1 MRIRLGKS
9 ERPLE
14 QRVKSLEFI
23 NTLLVINVLVLTV
36 GFTIYT
42 FRMRFIIDGIINNID
57 GIITAMA
64 GISDQI
70 QSIRNSFRS
79 LSEIFSELGEI
90 LSKVKQFL

>member
-36 GFTIYT
+36 GFTIYNVPDA
-42 FRMRFIIDGIINNID
+42 FHH
-57 GIITAMA
+57 
-64 GISDQI
+64 
-70 QSIRNSFRS
+70 
-79 LSEIFSELGEI
+79 
-90 LSKVKQFL
+90 